1 MKLGSK
7 HYLIEYCLF
16 EYLIDSYIY
25 VNNKT
30 QVQDLFSRILIKG
43 NYLDKT
49 YLNKCTFIILSI
61 YN

>member
-25 VNNKT
+25 VNNKNT
-30 QVQDLFSRILIKG
+30 SSRLVQQDPDKRQLSR
-43 NYLDKT
+43 
-49 YLNKCTFIILSI
+49 
-61 YN
+61 